1 MASLHLVQGP
11 AGGGKSAVVRDMLE
25 AGEVQVAADV
35 TALWVALSGVERDP
49 ETGRYPVRLDDPALH
64 SARVAQT
71 AVASFALR
79 EGYDVAVTTSRP
91 NQVERW
97 ETLVR
102 ERDGARFAVRTVDP
116 GMDEVIS
123 RLAVEGEPGVDDFE
137 VEITRRGIRPVRGH
151 LSDECRKAI
160 ARWYGR
166 QTVNRVLGPRGG
178 RGGRGG
184 GRRR

>member
-1 MASLHLVQGP
+1 MASLTLVQGP

-35 TALWVALSGVERDP
+35 TALWAALSGARRDP
-49 ETGRYPVRLDDPALH
+49 ETGRYPPRRPEDPALH
-64 SARVAQT
+64 AARVAQA

-79 EGYDVAVTTSRP
+79 EGYDVAVTSSRP
-91 NQVERW
+91 DQVDRW

-102 ERDGARFAVRTVDP
+102 ERDGARFAVRTVEPP
-116 GMDEVIS
+116 GGVDEVIS

-137 VEITRRGIRPVRGH
+137 VEITRRGVRPVRGRI
-151 LSDECRKAI
+151 SSECRKAI
-160 ARWYGR
+160 ERWYGR
-166 QTVNRVLGPRGG
+166 RTVGSRILR
-178 RGGRGG
+178 G